1 MVEKRII
8 LVNWWK
14 IKKGIP
20 VIKLTSSPSHV
31 GTKTIIPN
39 EVTISYSATNSIISK
54 TAKNIAYDGYGRVNG
69 KDIYILAK
77 YEGETDNVN
86 KIHKDSPK
94 NIDIERSQAIDEYFK
109 GHFPVKVLHLS
120 CYNAILKDKYIEVR
134 KLYDMLPASEDAEDQ
149 GFFTDGIMDEIF
161 KDY

>member
-1 MVEKRII
+1 MGFFSWNCSHCKES
-8 LVNWWK
+8 
-14 IKKGIP
+14 IKNVHTQYNDGIVLITP
-20 VIKLTSSPSHV
+20 KNVFID
-31 GTKTIIPN
+31 
-39 EVTISYSATNSIISK
+39 IS
-54 TAKNIAYDGYGRVNG
+54 YDGYGRVNG

-120 CYNAILKDKYIEVR
+120 CYNTILKDKYIEVR

-161 KDY
+161 KDC